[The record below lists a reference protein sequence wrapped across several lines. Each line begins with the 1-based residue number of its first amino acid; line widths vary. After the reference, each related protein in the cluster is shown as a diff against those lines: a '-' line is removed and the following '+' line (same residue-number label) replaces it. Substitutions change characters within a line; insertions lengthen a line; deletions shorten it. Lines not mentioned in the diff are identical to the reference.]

1 LCYGERSPPKT
12 HIEEKGA
19 RLTIVL
25 TLFSVSCKSQLS
37 AVSTI
42 VPSFIRQVPTEE
54 APQLFRSRV
63 LAVEEAAGGEVV
75 GFTGSRE
82 LLVRGE
88 CQVRIILQ
96 VAQAT

>member
-1 LCYGERSPPKT
+1 MSPVVPDFIGE
-12 HIEEKGA
+12 
-19 RLTIVL
+19 
-25 TLFSVSCKSQLS
+25 VS
-37 AVSTI
+37 A
-42 VPSFIRQVPTEE
+42 EE
-54 APQLFRSRV
+54 ASHLFRSGV